1 MPLTEPWSKKHKR
14 LTRASSGGVR
24 FSLSNSFAQP
34 TSHSELLR
42 LTRERGD
49 HALLEAFETH
59 DLTYTPNGG
68 SLDLRE
74 EVAALYGRH
83 IGVENVLVF
92 AGCQVTLQ
100 TAAFALTNSHT
111 HAIVFNPAYQSTAE
125 TPLHAGS
132 QVTTLPL
139 RASKGWQLDVTE
151 VKAAIRDNTRYII
164 VNQPYNPAG
173 VLMKRETQRELAALA
188 RAHGIYILSDEVYRL
203 LEHDPKDRLPAMAD
217 LYERGLSAVTLSK
230 PWGACGVSIGWL
242 VFQDL
247 TIKQRL
253 VDVQYFGT
261 ACCSRASELQA
272 IMCLRASDTI
282 LQRNLAII
290 RRNFGLLEAFILRN
304 GDLFSWVRP
313 TAGAIAFIN
322 FKGPLSSSELGQE
335 LADAGIGIKPAYC
348 FSDVVTEDLDYFRVG
363 YGEDVFPDALEA
375 LQLFVDEHR
384 KEWESMARPPR
395 QGGSTEAASP
405 IAVDRACPVVVSRS
419 YDPHARTSAEKDQ
432 QAAVTM
438 AAEVAAAV
446 VVAAEGRVF
455 ALGALAGAVAVAAA
469 TSLFLAAPFRR
480 G

>member
-1 MPLTEPWSKKHKR
+1 M
-14 LTRASSGGVR
+14 
-24 FSLSNSFAQP
+24 
-34 TSHSELLR
+34 
-42 LTRERGD
+42 
-49 HALLEAFETH
+49 
-59 DLTYTPNGG
+59 
-68 SLDLRE
+68 
-74 EVAALYGRH
+74 
-83 IGVENVLVF
+83 
-92 AGCQVTLQ
+92 
-100 TAAFALTNSHT
+100 
-111 HAIVFNPAYQSTAE
+111 
-125 TPLHAGS
+125 
-132 QVTTLPL
+132 
-139 RASKGWQLDVTE
+139 
-151 VKAAIRDNTRYII
+151 
-164 VNQPYNPAG
+164 NQPYNPAG

-405 IAVDRACPVVVSRS
+405 IAVDRACPIVVSRS